1 MFHKLANCSNKLN
14 IRFNNPFY
22 YEPDQLCLK
31 AVEEVKTWIENADA
45 NFRLEIEQG
54 KMFGVLIVEKNNELG
69 FIAGYSGQICGRS
82 DWDNYVPAVFDYLQP
97 GGYFK
102 SHEAEISS
110 INNAIT
116 SLDRCDEKRKAI
128 TELQSTCNE
137 AESETEKYKEHIK
150 KVKAERP
157 EGQPLSEEMIRQSQ
171 FMKAELHRIKKRYS
185 ALIADKQS
193 IVDSINNKIN
203 ILKQERRQKSDKLQR
218 WLFKQF
224 KMLNAKGEQKDL
236 IDIFYNYNDQ
246 HAIPPAGSG
255 ECCEPKMLQYAFLH
269 EMRPISMAMFWWGK
283 SPKEEIRHHLH
294 FYPACNN
301 KCKPILKWMLQGVDV
316 EENPLESDDNR
327 SLEIIYEDEDIA
339 IVNKPAGM
347 LSVPGK
353 SNRQSVYSIM
363 RDRYKG
369 NTDSPLIVHRLDMA
383 TSGLLII
390 ARTMD
395 AYLDIQKQFKLHQVH
410 KKYIACLSG
419 LHSNDKDGTISLPL
433 RPDINDR
440 PRQLVDHINGK
451 EAITKYHF
459 TASDRVELYPQTG
472 RTHQL
477 RMHCAHNEGLANPIK
492 GDELYGKKDKR
503 LYLHAEELTF
513 IHPTSKK
520 EVTFFHKADF

>member
-1 MFHKLANCSNKLN
+1 MFHKLANCSNKQN
-14 IRFNNPFY
+14 IGFNNPFY
-22 YEPDQLCLK
+22 YEPNQLCLK
-31 AVEEVKTWIENADA
+31 AVDEVKTWIENADA

-54 KMFGVLIVEKNNELG
+54 KMFGVLIVENNKELG

-82 DWDNYVPAVFDYLQP
+82 DWQYYVPAVFDYLQP
-97 GGYFK
+97 DGYFK
-102 SHEAEISS
+102 QHEAEISS
-110 INNAIT
+110 INNEIT
-116 SLDRCDEKRKAI
+116 LLEYSDDKIKAVAD
-128 TELQSTCNE
+128 LQSACRE
-137 AESETEKYKEHIK
+137 AELETEKYKDYIK

-157 EGQPLSEEMIRQSQ
+157 ENEPLTQEMIHQSQ

-185 ALIADKQS
+185 SLIADKQT
-193 IVDSINNKIN
+193 IIDNLNNEIN
-203 ILKQERRQKSDKLQR
+203 ILKQQRRQKSDKLQR

-224 KMLNAKGEQKDL
+224 IMLNGKGEQKDL
-236 IDIFYNYNDQ
+236 IDIFYNYNDR
-246 HAIPPAGSG
+246 HTIPPAGSG
-255 ECCEPKMLQYAFLH
+255 ECCEPKMLQYAFSH
-269 EMRPISMAMFWWGK
+269 NMRPISMAMFWWGK

-301 KCKPILKWMLQGVDV
+301 KCKPILKWMLQGIDV
-316 EENPLESDDNR
+316 EPNPLDSDDNR
-327 SLEIIYEDEDIA
+327 TLEIIYEDEDIA

-363 RDRYKG
+363 RNRYKG
-369 NTDSPLIVHRLDMA
+369 NTESPLIVHRLDMA

-395 AYLDIQKQFKLHQVH
+395 AYLDIQRQFKQHQVH
-410 KKYIACLSG
+410 KKYVARLSKP
-419 LHSNDKDGTISLPL
+419 HTNEKDGSISLPL

-459 TASDRVELYPQTG
+459 TTTDRVELYPQTG

-492 GDELYGKKDKR
+492 GDELYGKKDER

-513 IHPTSKK
+513 IHPTTKK
-520 EVTFFHKADF
+520 EVTFVHKAEF

>member
-1 MFHKLANCSNKLN
+1 MFHKFASFPDTLPTK
-14 IRFNNPFY
+14 FNNPFY

-31 AVEEVKTWIENADA
+31 AVDEVRNWIENADA
-45 NFRLEIEQG
+45 EFLSEIEQG
-54 KMFGVLIVEKNNELG
+54 KMFGVLIVENKKELG

-82 DWDNYVPAVFDYLQP
+82 DWESYVPAVFDYLQP
-97 GGYFK
+97 NGYFK
-102 SHEAEISS
+102 QHETEISS
-110 INNAIT
+110 INKEIISRENSVEKRNAI
-116 SLDRCDEKRKAI
+116 E
-128 TELQSTCNE
+128 ELQSTCNE
-137 AESETEKYKEHIK
+137 AKLETEKYKEYIK
-150 KVKAERP
+150 EVKAERP
-157 EGQPLSEEMIRQSQ
+157 EGKPLTQEMIHQSQ

-185 ALIADKQS
+185 SLIAEKQT
-193 IVDSINNKIN
+193 IVDNINNEIN
-203 ILKQERRQKSDKLQR
+203 ILKQQRRQKSDYLQR

-224 KMLNAKGEQKDL
+224 IMQNANGEQKDL
-236 IDIFYNYNDQ
+236 IDIFYNYNEL

-255 ECCEPKMLQYAFLH
+255 ECCEPKMLQYAFSH
-269 EMRPISMAMFWWGK
+269 NMRPISMAMFWWGK

-301 KCKPILKWMLQGVDV
+301 KCKPILNWMLQGIDV
-316 EENPLESDDNR
+316 EPNPLDSEDSR
-327 SLEIIYEDEDIA
+327 TLEIIYEDEDIA

-363 RDRYKG
+363 RSRYKD

-390 ARTMD
+390 ARTKE
-395 AYLDIQKQFKLHQVH
+395 AYLDIQRQFKQHKVH
-410 KKYIACLSG
+410 KKYVACLSTP
-419 LHSNDKDGTISLPL
+419 HTKDKNGTISLPL

-440 PRQLVDHINGK
+440 PRQLVDYINGK

-459 TASDRVELYPQTG
+459 TDADRVELYPQTG
-472 RTHQL
+472 GTHQL

-513 IHPTSKK
+513 IHPTTKK
-520 EVTFFHKADF
+520 EVTFFYKAEF

>member
-1 MFHKLANCSNKLN
+1 MFHKFIDCPNKLRM
-14 IRFNNPFY
+14 IFNNPFY

-31 AVEEVKTWIENADA
+31 AVEEVKTWIGNAES

-54 KMFGVLIVEKNNELG
+54 KMFGVLIVEHNNELG

-82 DWDNYVPAVFDYLQP
+82 DWQEYVPAVFDYLQP
-97 GGYFK
+97 NGYFK
-102 SHEAEISS
+102 LHEEEISLINKDIASLEHCEDKKEAIANLQLSIAEAE
-110 INNAIT
+110 
-116 SLDRCDEKRKAI
+116 
-128 TELQSTCNE
+128 Q
-137 AESETEKYKEHIK
+137 ETEKYKKYIK
-150 KVKAERP
+150 AVKAERP
-157 EGQPLSEEMIRQSQ
+157 ENQPLTQEMIRQSQ
-171 FMKAELHRIKKRYS
+171 FMKAELHRIKKRYAS
-185 ALIADKQS
+185 LIAEKQA
-193 IVDSINNKIN
+193 ILDNINSNIN

-224 KMLNAKGEQKDL
+224 RMLNSKGEQKDL
-236 IDIFYNYNDQ
+236 IDIFYNYNNQ
-246 HAIPPAGSG
+246 HTIPPAGSG
-255 ECCEPKMLQYAFLH
+255 ECCEPKMLQYAFSH
-269 EMRPISMAMFWWGK
+269 NMRPISMAMFWWGK

-301 KCKPILKWMLQGVDV
+301 KCKPILKWMLQGIDV
-316 EENPLESDDNR
+316 EKNPLESEDNR
-327 SLEIIYEDEDIA
+327 SLEIIYEDDDIA

-363 RDRYKG
+363 RNRYKN
-369 NTDSPLIVHRLDMA
+369 NTESPLIVHRLDMA

-395 AYLDIQKQFKLHQVH
+395 AYLDIQRQFKQHLIH
-410 KKYIACLSG
+410 KKYIACLSES
-419 LHSNDKDGTISLPL
+419 HTKDNAGTISLPL
-433 RPDINDR
+433 RPDIDDR

-459 TASDRVELYPQTG
+459 TESDRVELYPQTG

-477 RMHCAHNEGLANPIK
+477 RMHCAHKEGLSNPIK

-513 IHPTSKK
+513 IHPTTKK
-520 EVTFFHKADF
+520 EVTFFQKADF